1 MGASSLLE
9 KRISFA
15 AFDLLK
21 EAVARKW
28 IVAVG
33 VLITLMLLTLAFF
46 LRLDVVDGALAASK
60 FFGRDMGS
68 DIRAVDV
75 ELKPLFQAAGGLL
88 FYSCLILGAF
98 ITADF
103 APVLL
108 SPGRIEHTLSLPVK
122 RWELLTGMFCGVLV
136 LVLLGCI
143 YAAGG
148 FTIILGI
155 KTGYWTC
162 APVVTGLLAVA
173 AFCAVYGPMLAVA
186 VFFRSGA
193 VSGAVGGLIISF
205 GVMASYRAEMAG
217 MFQPGTGRWIFEI
230 LIAPFPRIVKLSTFA
245 MNLDYSAYTDWLEF
259 LRLIAGHILFGSAAL
274 VVGILGFDKKDF

>member
-1 MGASSLLE
+1 M

-28 IVAVG
+28 IVAVS

-46 LRLDVVDGALAASK
+46 LRLDVVDGALAASR

-68 DIRAVDV
+68 DIRAVDI

-103 APVLL
+103 APGLL

-122 RWELLTGMFCGVLV
+122 RWELLTGMFSGVLI
-136 LVLLGCI
+136 LVLLGCM

-155 KTGYWTC
+155 KTGYWTS

-186 VFFRSGA
+186 VFFRSSA
-193 VSGAVGGLIISF
+193 VSGAAGGLIISL
-205 GVMASYRAEMAG
+205 GIMASYRAEMAG

-230 LIAPFPRIVKLSTFA
+230 LTAPFPRIVKLSTFA
-245 MNLDYSAYTDWLEF
+245 MNLDYAVSTDWLE
-259 LRLIAGHILFGSAAL
+259 LVRLIAGHILFGSAAL
-274 VVGILGFDKKDF
+274 IVGILGFDKKDF